1 MNVAGPSQSAY
12 IAPLPS
18 STRSKLR
25 STQILTSLPQLV
37 SELVQNSLDA
47 GARTIDVSL
56 DPEEWECWVRD
67 DGAGIP
73 RDGLALLAGGAETG
87 RYGTS
92 KAYTPASLN
101 EVTTFGFRGEALASV
116 ADLCCLEVCSRTKH
130 SSENWSVILK
140 GGQTL
145 YTGPSIRWRRESPGT
160 VVSVRDVFYNL
171 PIRRRSHPS
180 AARTVDLVRR
190 EIETFALVFPD
201 VCFSLETSKKGQ
213 NGVHVRS
220 KARVLTVP
228 KTQSTLKAFR
238 HLYGKALA
246 SHVEEIDESHDDM
259 RIEGF
264 ISLEGAHSKSYQF
277 LYVNRHPLDA
287 CELYRS
293 IDSIFARSSFSKHV
307 RFLLTIA
314 TRTHTQVSLD
324 HRRSPRKTEK
334 KPVYVLNITIPPQHV
349 DNCIEPSKASVH
361 LQNSA
366 SVIDFLSSVVEAV
379 LVRHNFLLPRPDR
392 LVHEHTTPSPR
403 KRRKKNAGDV
413 PHPDPHMNRSLSQP
427 AFGLSGPSTRTQEGC
442 APWVGSSSLPPAR
455 EIGVIVGGTQD
466 ASEIL
471 WTDPATRETFI
482 IDARTGNSYPQ
493 FAPAAPIQHDTSA
506 QPATRARRSLGILGS
521 GAAREPPVWMT
532 EALRANEAYK
542 LTETQIPAVTVPTEN
557 ARHACDHGHTR
568 PHARLF
574 DRSTNDERHPFTP
587 WDAPQLTRFSREDL
601 RKAHVL
607 GQVDRKFVACI
618 MQPSRSLVPDTSG
631 GGVDWPDIGGR
642 VLVLVDQHAA
652 DERIR
657 VERFLRDVCEGF
669 LSYRGRPA
677 SAGRREGAP
686 DARGG
691 GVRTRTVDPPANVL
705 LTKVEAERIA
715 LSQDVREAFAKWG
728 VALAGAAVPP
738 GPVRA
743 VERGTDEAAY
753 VQVSVTAVP
762 EVVADKLLSGDE
774 LRDLVKGYLG
784 KLETDGVEGVLQ
796 ATGSKLGPAD
806 EGGWQ
811 KALRWCPQE
820 LVNLINSKACRGAI
834 MFNDMLT
841 MEQCKSLIS
850 RLSETALPFQ
860 CAHGRPSL
868 VPLLDTGGAG
878 CSNDSRLGLDW
889 NAFMRASV

>member
-140 GGQTL
+140 GGQML
-145 YTGPSIRWRRESPGT
+145 YTGPSVRWRRESPGT

-190 EIETFALVFPD
+190 EIETFALVFPN
-201 VCFSLETSKKGQ
+201 VCFSLSTSKKGQ
-213 NGVHVRS
+213 DGVHVRS
-220 KARVLTVP
+220 QARVLTIP

-246 SHVEEIDESHDDM
+246 SHVEEIDESHDDV

-277 LYVNRHPLDA
+277 LYVNRHPLGA
-287 CELYRS
+287 CDLNRS

-307 RFLLTIA
+307 RYP
-314 TRTHTQVSLD
+314 
-324 HRRSPRKTEK
+324 RRSPRKTEK
-334 KPVYVLNITIPPQHV
+334 RPVYVLNITIPPQHV

-366 SVIDFLSSVVEAV
+366 SVIEFLSSVVEAV
-379 LVRHNFLLPRPDR
+379 LVRHNFLLPRLAR
-392 LVHEHTTPSPR
+392 EHKTPSPR
-403 KRRKKNAGDV
+403 KRRKKDAEDV
-413 PHPDPHMNRSLSQP
+413 AHAPCPDPHLNRSLSQP
-427 AFGLSGPSTRTQEGC
+427 ASGFSGPSTQTQEGC
-442 APWVGSSSLPPAR
+442 APWVGLSALPTAR
-455 EIGVIVGGTQD
+455 EIGVLVGGTQD
-466 ASEIL
+466 ASDIL

-493 FAPAAPIQHDTSA
+493 SAPAAPIQHDTSA
-506 QPATRARRSLGILGS
+506 QPATRARMSLGILGP
-521 GAAREPPVWMT
+521 GAAMEPPAWMT
-532 EALRANEAYK
+532 EALKANEAYK
-542 LTETQIPAVTVPTEN
+542 LTETQIPAVTVPTES
-557 ARHACDHGHTR
+557 ARHACDRVHTR

-574 DRSTNDERHPFTP
+574 DRSADDEWHSFTP

-618 MQPSRSLVPDTSG
+618 MQPSRSLAPDASG

-657 VERFLRDVCEGF
+657 VERFFRDVCEGF

-677 SAGRREGAP
+677 PAGRREGDR
-686 DARGG
+686 DARRG

-728 VALAGAAVPP
+728 VALSGAAVPP

-834 MFNDMLT
+834 MFNDTLT